1 MGLEHNRAAPWLRP
15 GPSNPQPLAGSRL
28 QSRVTQGL
36 IDALA
41 AAAAEAPG
49 SVVQVAAEV
58 SQFGGVFPVD
68 AGIINSPTGE
78 FIALIEVDGPHHYRP
93 CDGRLRRK
101 DRLKEAMYRKA
112 LPDCIFHRVRW
123 DDANKVGSD
132 IVGEELAN
140 LVLSNA
146 RSRDSGGGISTLFR
160 SMSRNVETF
169 FGWSM
174 RSDWEE

>member
-1 MGLEHNRAAPWLRP
+1 
-15 GPSNPQPLAGSRL
+15 
-28 QSRVTQGL
+28 
-36 IDALA
+36 
-41 AAAAEAPG
+41 
-49 SVVQVAAEV
+49 
-58 SQFGGVFPVD
+58 
-68 AGIINSPTGE
+68 
-78 FIALIEVDGPHHYRP
+78 
-93 CDGRLRRK
+93 
-101 DRLKEAMYRKA
+101 MYRKA